1 MRTKET
7 DLQEFQLYIGGRSL
21 PAESGATYES
31 MNPYT
36 GEPWALVPEADVADV
51 DHAVAAAQ
59 AALDGEWGAMSG
71 FARAALLRRLADLIP
86 QHAEQLARF
95 EVADAGKLYREMI
108 GQLNAV
114 SAWYYYYAGLADK
127 IEGRTIPVA
136 SPECMVYTRREPVGV
151 VAGITAWNSPLLMLA
166 SKLAPA
172 LSAGCTFVVKP
183 SEHSPTSTLA
193 FAQIFDQA
201 GFPPGVF
208 NVVTGSTGAIGAAL
222 VGHHGV
228 DKVTFTGSPAVGRA
242 VASAAGQNLTAVSLE
257 LGGKSPQVVF
267 DDADLKAVAN
277 GVIAGIFAAGGQS
290 CVAGSRL
297 IVQQSV
303 ERELIERIVELASA
317 IRLGDPSDPE
327 TEMGPIANAAQYERI
342 LRYLQ
347 VARDE
352 GATVALGGGPETSL
366 GGFFVQ
372 PTVLTGL
379 KPDATVVREEIFG
392 PVLSTLTFTEES
404 EAVKLANATEYGLAA
419 GIWTKDV
426 HRAHRV
432 AARLGAGTVWVN
444 AYRAAGPGV
453 PFGGFKDSGI
463 GRENGVEG
471 LDEFLQTK
479 SVWVE
484 LTGGSRDP
492 FVMGLAKATRAPA
505 AEPGR

>member
-1 MRTKET
+1 
-7 DLQEFQLYIGGRSL
+7 
-21 PAESGATYES
+21 
-31 MNPYT
+31 
-36 GEPWALVPEADVADV
+36 
-51 DHAVAAAQ
+51 
-59 AALDGEWGAMSG
+59 
-71 FARAALLRRLADLIP
+71 
-86 QHAEQLARF
+86 
-95 EVADAGKLYREMI
+95 
-108 GQLNAV
+108 
-114 SAWYYYYAGLADK
+114 
-127 IEGRTIPVA
+127 
-136 SPECMVYTRREPVGV
+136 VGV

-172 LSAGCTFVVKP
+172 LAAGCTFIVKP

-267 DDADLKAVAN
+267 DDADLEAVAN
-277 GVIAGIFAAGGQS
+277 GVVAGIFAAGGQT

-297 IVQQSV
+297 IVQRSV
-303 ERELIERIVELASA
+303 ERELIERIVERASK
-317 IRLGDPSDPE
+317 IRLGDPNDPE
-327 TEMGPIANAAQYERI
+327 TEMGPIANAGQYERV
-342 LRYLQ
+342 LHYLQ
-347 VARDE
+347 VAQDE
-352 GATVALGGGPETSL
+352 GATVALGGGPDTSL
-366 GGFFVQ
+366 GGFFVR

-392 PVLSTLTFTEES
+392 PVLSTLTFTDES

-432 AARLGAGTVWVN
+432 AARLRAGTVWVN
-444 AYRAAGPGV
+444 AYRAASPSV
-453 PFGGFKDSGI
+453 PFGGFNESGI
-463 GRENGVEG
+463 GRENGIEG

-484 LTGGSRDP
+484 LTGGTRDP
-492 FVMGLAKATRAPA
+492 FVMGLASSAATPA
-505 AEPGR
+505 AEPKP